1 MRICTF
7 ASGSKGNCSL
17 VSASGFNF
25 LIDAGISMKRICAN
39 LALCSLKPCDING
52 ILVTHQHSDHISG
65 LAMLTKHH
73 RVPIYAPV
81 SVARYLRVCLGCGD
95 DLIRVLPVGES
106 LRFGNELVVKSFPTS
121 HDTEESVGY
130 RFEADRV
137 FAYATDTGCVTDAV
151 FAGLVGADAVVIESN
166 HDLDMLRYGSYP
178 YQLKQRIMSP
188 RGHLSNDDCA
198 QLARLLA
205 SRGTRYFILGHLS
218 RENNTPARALSTVS
232 DALEGCGVQVYVAP
246 EAERL
251 SLEIGGGRI

>member
-1 MRICTF
+1 M
-7 ASGSKGNCSL
+7 
-17 VSASGFNF
+17 
-25 LIDAGISMKRICAN
+25 
-39 LALCSLKPCDING
+39 
-52 ILVTHQHSDHISG
+52 
-65 LAMLTKHH
+65 
-73 RVPIYAPV
+73 
-81 SVARYLRVCLGCGD
+81 
-95 DLIRVLPVGES
+95 
-106 LRFGNELVVKSFPTS
+106 
-121 HDTEESVGY
+121 
-130 RFEADRV
+130 
-137 FAYATDTGCVTDAV
+137 
-151 FAGLVGADAVVIESN
+151 VIESN